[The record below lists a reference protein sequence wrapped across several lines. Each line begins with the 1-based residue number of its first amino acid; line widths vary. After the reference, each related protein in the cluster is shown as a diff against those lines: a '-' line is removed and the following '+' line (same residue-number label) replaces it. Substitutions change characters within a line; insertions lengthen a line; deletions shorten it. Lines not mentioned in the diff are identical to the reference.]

1 MEKTSLHFNA
11 QELAR
16 KHNIKQKIL
25 DKLIK
30 EVKQEFPDD
39 EMMFELHLIRAI
51 HRESGKFD
59 A

>member
-1 MEKTSLHFNA
+1 MAKTSLRFNA
-11 QELAR
+11 QALAK
-16 KHNIKQKIL
+16 KHNINPEIL

-51 HRESGKFD
+51 HRESGKI
-59 A
+59 